1 MSARQRKPPVVEFH
15 YAMDLD
21 PAASVVL
28 ASDYEVIAAELRAA
42 RAALA
47 ERDAQIAK
55 LEALVRDM
63 RPFVQATPQ

>member
-1 MSARQRKPPVVEFH
+1 
-15 YAMDLD
+15 MDLD

-28 ASDYEVIAAELRAA
+28 AADYDVIAAELRAA